1 MGDDADWR
9 SSRRVTLAEVAE
21 AAGVSRALVSIV
33 MREAPGASEATR
45 ERVLATAR
53 ELGYRPD
60 ARARALAGKG
70 SKLIGVMFGVTGA
83 FHLDLLDGLYVAAE
97 EAGYGLILSALT
109 RSRDEKRAVQ
119 SLQDFRF
126 DALVMMEPA
135 TSAPLMAG
143 EVPLVVVG
151 WRVDLPG
158 VDSVRTS
165 DAHGMDLAVGH
176 LVDLGHHEIVHLDGG
191 DTHTGASRRA
201 AYVAAMAARGLDAD
215 VRVVTAGESQLDGQ
229 RAVRALLASGPLP
242 TAVIGYN
249 DDVAVGAIG
258 ALAHEGVDVP
268 GRVSVVGWDDSAV
281 ARLAQADLTTVAQQP
296 DLMARLA
303 VERLVARLN
312 GAPVAE
318 PDLVLEPTLVLRSST
333 APPSPSSARGPAPG
347 S

>member
-1 MGDDADWR
+1 MIGDWR
-9 SSRRVTLAEVAE
+9 SARRVTLAEVADR
-21 AAGVSRALVSIV
+21 AGVSRALVSIV
-33 MREAPGASEATR
+33 MREVPGASDATR
-45 ERVLATAR
+45 RRVQAAAR

-60 ARARALAGKG
+60 PRARALAGKG
-70 SKLIGVMFGVTGA
+70 SKLIGVMFGVAGT

-135 TSAPLMAG
+135 TSEPLMAG

-158 VDSVRTS
+158 VDCVRTS
-165 DAHGMDLAVGH
+165 DARGMELAVGH
-176 LVDLGHHEIVHLDGG
+176 LVDLGHRAIVHLDGG
-191 DTHTGASRRA
+191 GTQTGASRRE
-201 AYVAAMAARGLDAD
+201 AYVAAMRARGLAD
-215 VRVVTAGESQLDGQ
+215 EARVIPAGESQLDGQ
-229 RAVRALLASGPLP
+229 RAVRELLAQGPLP

-258 ALAHEGVDVP
+258 ALAHDGVDVP
-268 GRVSVVGWDDSAV
+268 GRVSVLGWDDSAV
-281 ARLAQADLTTVAQQP
+281 ARLAQVDLTTVAQQP
-296 DLMARLA
+296 DLMARLV
-303 VERLVARLN
+303 VERLVARLT
-312 GAPVAE
+312 GEPVADR
-318 PDLVLEPTLVLRSST
+318 DLVLEPTLVLRTST
-333 APPSPSSARGPAPG
+333 ASPPDGSARGLAPG